1 VDYSLGIFLWGARRS
16 NSCCPFIA
24 IKKFFIVFEWVSQS
38 GFGWLLAMLQ
48 GRGKHWTGK
57 GNNRKVTPAK
67 GVAVAVAVALPLMM
81 S

>member
-1 VDYSLGIFLWGARRS
+1 
-16 NSCCPFIA
+16 
-24 IKKFFIVFEWVSQS
+24 VFEWVSQS